1 MKKQTMFQKGI
12 ASVAAFTLACSM
24 VAVAPASALAAEKK
38 SAKKPPATKVA
49 KLTRT
54 QTTLTVKWKKVSAKK
69 ADGYEVRYATNAE
82 MTEAKTQK
90 VKKAK
95 ATSVT
100 IKKKIK
106 PATTY
111 YVQVR
116 TYKKVGKKTQYSV
129 WSATKSI
136 TTRVKTGDKKLDK
149 NINNILDKKIK
160 KTGEAGLKKAFDYV
174 VGLGY
179 ASGGTTA
186 GKSTKWSVK
195 AASKAIKNNGGNCY
209 EMASLFCWLAKG
221 LGYDAKVV
229 AGKDTPTH
237 EHGWVEIKQGGKTLV
252 CDPNATWRIL
262 GQPSSNTTKA
272 LVAAGKDLESCLFMQ
287 TYADIPLRYYNTAGK
302 EIK

>member
-12 ASVAAFTLACSM
+12 ASVAALTLACSM

-38 SAKKPPATKVA
+38 SAKKPPATKIA

-95 ATSVT
+95 AASVT

-116 TYKKVGKKTQYSV
+116 TYKKVGKKTQYSA

-160 KTGEAGLKKAFDYV
+160 KNGEAGLKKAFDYV
-174 VGLGY
+174 AGLPY
-179 ASGGTTA
+179 KTVGGTA
-186 GKSTKWSVK
+186 AKGKWNVTG
-195 AASKAIKNNGGNCY
+195 ASKMIKNKGGNCY
-209 EMASLFCWLAKG
+209 ESAALFCWLAKG

-229 AGKDTPTH
+229 SGKTSGRP
-237 EHGWVEIKQGGKTLV
+237 HGWVEIKQAGKRYI
-252 CDPNATWRIL
+252 CDPNNTNTLLKNPTSKVATQIVEEKGL
-262 GQPSSNTTKA
+262 A
-272 LVAAGKDLESCLFMQ
+272 LDSCLFMQ
-287 TYADIPLRYYNTAGK
+287 PADATLFVYSK
-302 EIK
+302 

>member
-12 ASVAAFTLACSM
+12 ASVAALTLACSM

-38 SAKKPPATKVA
+38 SAKKPPATKIT

-69 ADGYEVRYATNAE
+69 ADGYEVRYATNAK
-82 MTEAKTQK
+82 MSKAKTQK
-90 VKKAK
+90 VTKAK
-95 ATSVT
+95 TASVT

-116 TYKKVGKKTQYSV
+116 TYKKVGKKTQYSA

-174 VGLGY
+174 ANLEY
-179 ASGGTTA
+179 KSAKTSIK
-186 GKSTKWSVK
+186 GKWTKWSVS
-195 AASKAIKNNGGNCY
+195 AASKMIKNEGGNCY
-209 EMASLFCWLAKG
+209 EAASLFCWLAKG

-229 AGKDTPTH
+229 TGSLITQTKEQP
-237 EHGWVEIKQGGKTLV
+237 HGWVEIKVDGKNYV
-252 CDPNATWRIL
+252 CDPNL
-262 GQPSSNTTKA
+262 ENTYRRNDSA
-272 LVAAGKDLESCLFMQ
+272 LRKNLESFGKNSNLFME
-287 TYADIPLRYYNTAGK
+287 TYGNVFYKYK
-302 EIK
+302 K